1 MPPVVV
7 AEKSPM
13 AWIELTRNRIARGR
27 IAEMSNFS
35 PNASGIGTWNHPAD
49 ERAEKSTIPKQS
61 ATTYPQ
67 RRPIRIDASLKSPL
81 P

>member
-1 MPPVVV
+1 MPPLVV

-27 IAEMSNFS
+27 IAEMSNFI
-35 PNASGIGTWNHPAD
+35 PNARGIGTWNHPALD
-49 ERAEKSTIPKQS
+49 SAEKSTIPKQS

-67 RRPIRIDASLKSPL
+67 IRPIRMDASLNSPF